1 MRKIF
6 IYLFFVSIAVFG
18 QSQFNEINS
27 MPGSFSRMGFGARGM
42 GMGNA
47 MLAVTTGNL
56 VAYYNPAMSVLQEGN
71 SFQTSYSFLSL
82 DRSLNFLSYTRKFDF
97 YSKKNP
103 DKTKPSSTAGLSV
116 GIINKGV
123 SDIQLRDREGE
134 ITGDFSESENQFFVG
149 IANRFSQKVAVGLLV
164 KYYYN
169 KLYEDVTSS
178 ALGIDIGITYFASDH
193 FTIAAAVTDINAKYK
208 WDTSNIY
215 GQDGNS
221 TTDKF
226 PLLKKIGVSYRF
238 DDPSVIAA
246 LELESS
252 NGGTN
257 YLRVGAEYNIFEGLF
272 LRSGLD
278 RFNLSNTDTPV
289 KPAFGFS
296 YLYNTGGFIA
306 GIDYAFVIEPYS
318 PADQHIVGINVNF

>member
-1 MRKIF
+1 MKKI
-6 IYLFFVSIAVFG
+6 IICLVIGISTVFG
-18 QSQFNEINS
+18 QFQFNDINS
-27 MPGSFSRMGFGARGM
+27 MPGSFARMGFGARGM

-47 MLAVTTGNL
+47 MLAVTTGSL
-56 VAYYNPAMSVLQEGN
+56 VAYYNPAISVIQEGN

-82 DRSLNFLSYTRKFDF
+82 DRSLNFLSFTRKFDF
-97 YSKKNP
+97 YSKKDP
-103 DKTKPSSTAGLSV
+103 EKTKPTSTAGVSA

-123 SDIQLRDREGE
+123 SDIQLRDNEGNV
-134 ITGDFSESENQFFVG
+134 TGSFNETEDQFFVG
-149 IANRFSQKVAVGLLV
+149 VANRFSQKIAVGILV

-169 KLYEDVTSS
+169 KIYNDVSAS
-178 ALGIDIGITYFASDH
+178 ALGLDIGVTYFASDN
-193 FTIAAAVTDINAKYK
+193 FTIAAAIADINAKYK

-226 PLLKKIGVSYRF
+226 PLLKKIGVSYRI
-238 DDPSVIAA
+238 DNPSIIAA

-252 NGGTN
+252 NAGTN
-257 YLRVGAEYNIFEGLF
+257 YLRIGAEYNIFEGLF
-272 LRSGLD
+272 LRSGVD
-278 RFNLSNTDTPV
+278 RLNLSNADTPPR
-289 KPAFGFS
+289 PAFGFS
-296 YLYNTGGFIA
+296 YIHEIGGVMA